1 MKKIQFLTMV
11 TAAMLLAL
19 AACKPDPISH
29 LTDDVTVVTK
39 TPEYISD
46 NAAVCGAEVTAN
58 DNGLLLEL
66 GVCWSK
72 GEKPTVDDQSSK
84 TYKCSQ
90 PYTCFIDNLEPNTVY
105 HVRGFAKYG
114 TEYCYGDEKTFTT
127 LAAGS
132 QTGFLTTTPAQNISA
147 YDFVTGGTL
156 VSTDLDFNFQHYGI
170 CISQSPNPTFEDCE
184 FYVDEPM
191 YYFNNPFQLLVSGL
205 YPNTQYYYRAYM
217 AYGEYGNYHYLYGNT
232 LSLTTPDA
240 PLEIELYTYS
250 PYYNWYE
257 NSITVQGY
265 MSCNKP
271 DVINEV
277 GFCYSYS
284 NPYPQYESDFY
295 TIAATPSGSWYD
307 FESNL
312 YDLSANTKYY
322 IRSYARYMTDS
333 IKYGNM
339 VSVDTY

>member
-1 MKKIQFLTMV
+1 MKKIHFLTMV

-58 DNGLLLEL
+58 NNGLLLEL

-90 PYTCFIDNLEPNTVY
+90 PYTCFIDNLEPNTEY

-114 TEYCYGDEKTFTT
+114 TEYCYGDEKTFIT

-147 YDFVTGGTL
+147 YDFVKIG
-156 VSTDLDFNFQHYGI
+156 
-170 CISQSPNPTFEDCE
+170 
-184 FYVDEPM
+184 
-191 YYFNNPFQLLVSGL
+191 
-205 YPNTQYYYRAYM
+205 RA
-217 AYGEYGNYHYLYGNT
+217 H
-232 LSLTTPDA
+232 
-240 PLEIELYTYS
+240 
-250 PYYNWYE
+250 
-257 NSITVQGY
+257 V
-265 MSCNKP
+265 
-271 DVINEV
+271 
-277 GFCYSYS
+277 
-284 NPYPQYESDFY
+284 
-295 TIAATPSGSWYD
+295 
-307 FESNL
+307 
-312 YDLSANTKYY
+312 
-322 IRSYARYMTDS
+322 
-333 IKYGNM
+333 
-339 VSVDTY
+339 

>member
-1 MKKIQFLTMV
+1 MKKIHFLTMV
-11 TAAMLLAL
+11 TAAVLLAL
-19 AACKPDPISH
+19 AACKSDPISH
-29 LTDDVTVVTK
+29 LTDGVTVVTK

-72 GEKPTVDDQSSK
+72 NEKPTVDDQCSK
-84 TYKCSQ
+84 TPKCSQ
-90 PYTCFIDNLEPNTVY
+90 PYLCFIDNLEPNTEY

-127 LAAGS
+127 KTEGS
-132 QTGFLTTTPAQNISA
+132 QTGILTTTPAQDITA
-147 YDFVTGGTL
+147 YSFVTGGTL
-156 VSTDLDFNFQHYGI
+156 TSDVLDFDFRYYGI
-170 CISQSPNPTFEDCE
+170 CISQSPNPTIDDNE
-184 FYVDEPM
+184 FCVEEPM
-191 YYFNNPFQLLVSGL
+191 YYFSNPFQIVVSGL
-205 YPNTQYYYRAYM
+205 YPNTQYYYRAFM
-217 AYGEYGNYHYLYGNT
+217 TYGEYGDFHCLYGNT
-232 LSLTTPDA
+232 LSFTTPDA

-250 PYYNWYE
+250 PYYYYSGNY
-257 NSITVQGY
+257 IYAQGY

-277 GFCYSYS
+277 GFCYSID

-295 TIAATPSGSWYD
+295 TIAATPSGYWYD
-307 FESNL
+307 FESYI
-312 YDLSANTKYY
+312 YDLSAYTKYY

-333 IKYGNM
+333 IKYGN
-339 VSVDTY
+339 VESIYTY